1 MKQLTPALLAH
12 LQGEVTAIR
21 TCWKV
26 TLENGRVHGFTDHC
40 SDLDMDGVRYLAA
53 SGHAPS
59 AIVSNSTLAVDNL
72 DVAGVLDSDVI
83 TEADLQAGLWDH
95 ARVDIFQVNVTDLSQ
110 GVIRQHAGRLGEVRS
125 SGHRF
130 TAELRGLAQQLQQT
144 LGELY
149 SPTCRATLG
158 DARCKVDLAPLRVT
172 GTVATVVDARSFIDS
187 ARIEPEG
194 SFDAGQLNWLSGD
207 NTGLAME
214 VKTYASG
221 RFVLQLAM
229 PYAIAAGDSY
239 SVTPGC
245 RRRFEEDCKAKFNNV
260 INFRGEPHL
269 PGTDRML
276 KAGGA

>member
-12 LQGEVTAIR
+12 LQGEVTAMR

-26 TLENGRVHGFTDHC
+26 VLENGTVHGFTDHC
-40 SDLDMDGVRYLAA
+40 HDLDFDGVRYLAA
-53 SGHAPS
+53 SGHTPA

-95 ARVDIFQVNVTDLSQ
+95 ARVDIFQVNVADLSQ

-172 GTVATVVDARSFIDS
+172 GTVATVVDVRSFIDT
-187 ARIEPEG
+187 ARAEPEG
-194 SFDAGQLNWLSGD
+194 TFDAGQLNWLSGD

-214 VKTYASG
+214 VKTYAAD

-239 SVTPGC
+239 AVTPGC
-245 RRRFEEDCKAKFNNV
+245 RRRFEEDCKAKFDNV

-269 PGTDRML
+269 PGIDKMM
-276 KAGGA
+276 KAGGT